1 MKFSESFNMEFQQSN
16 LDFIDITLDT
26 DLQFFIDPTSI
37 RALKTNWGGS
47 LEKLIQDYFA
57 DVLASI
63 KNGDLKRAGILLSS
77 LKESNSFHL
86 GYSSKKSSGKAL
98 GVKTAELI
106 LDSLKKSKAAQSGL
120 LHDLEDTALTI
131 DGIASDRISDSVC
144 NILKLPFIE
153 YTQKI
158 CEFYNVDT
166 SDVSGIRLWDPNS
179 GRWVKRTFKLPIYNG
194 EEVILIPKV
203 LAREKIAYSH
213 SKFYRRYIIPE
224 IRAEHIKAGSA
235 LVTLLKGK
243 QTVTAK
249 KIIEEFGQS
258 KGFIEEQIV
267 KYPDAIKQYKEELLL
282 SPPPPLPHKS
292 FDDSTGAVTSPL
304 SSDIENLKLS
314 IKENDEQLYVDSLKK
329 IFLTIFY
336 PSLFYPCLISGNM
349 NDYRFT
355 MLNESRA
362 GFFFDFSVFEIPAE
376 KILVNIVMSSSHINE
391 NYLESL
397 TQEMDVIKTSVCL
410 LACCEATNELQKE
423 KIKALAKS
431 KGKYIFIINSVAIN
445 GILDEYYKIGEQ
457 HFSML
462 RDKFKELN

>member
-16 LDFIDITLDT
+16 LDFIDIPLDT

-47 LEKLIQDYFA
+47 LEKLIQYYFA

>member
-16 LDFIDITLDT
+16 LDFIDIPLDT

-47 LEKLIQDYFA
+47 LEKLIQDYFV

-63 KNGDLKRAGILLSS
+63 KNGALKRAGILLSS

>member
-1 MKFSESFNMEFQQSN
+1 
-16 LDFIDITLDT
+16 
-26 DLQFFIDPTSI
+26 
-37 RALKTNWGGS
+37 
-47 LEKLIQDYFA
+47 
-57 DVLASI
+57 
-63 KNGDLKRAGILLSS
+63 
-77 LKESNSFHL
+77 
-86 GYSSKKSSGKAL
+86 
-98 GVKTAELI
+98 
-106 LDSLKKSKAAQSGL
+106 
-120 LHDLEDTALTI
+120 
-131 DGIASDRISDSVC
+131 
-144 NILKLPFIE
+144 
-153 YTQKI
+153 
-158 CEFYNVDT
+158 DT

>member
-1 MKFSESFNMEFQQSN
+1 
-16 LDFIDITLDT
+16 
-26 DLQFFIDPTSI
+26 
-37 RALKTNWGGS
+37 
-47 LEKLIQDYFA
+47 
-57 DVLASI
+57 
-63 KNGDLKRAGILLSS
+63 
-77 LKESNSFHL
+77 
-86 GYSSKKSSGKAL
+86 
-98 GVKTAELI
+98 
-106 LDSLKKSKAAQSGL
+106 
-120 LHDLEDTALTI
+120 
-131 DGIASDRISDSVC
+131 
-144 NILKLPFIE
+144 
-153 YTQKI
+153 
-158 CEFYNVDT
+158 T

-314 IKENDEQLYVDSLKK
+314 
-329 IFLTIFY
+329 
-336 PSLFYPCLISGNM
+336 
-349 NDYRFT
+349 
-355 MLNESRA
+355 
-362 GFFFDFSVFEIPAE
+362 
-376 KILVNIVMSSSHINE
+376 
-391 NYLESL
+391 
-397 TQEMDVIKTSVCL
+397 
-410 LACCEATNELQKE
+410 
-423 KIKALAKS
+423 
-431 KGKYIFIINSVAIN
+431 
-445 GILDEYYKIGEQ
+445 
-457 HFSML
+457 
-462 RDKFKELN
+462 

>member
-16 LDFIDITLDT
+16 LDFIDIPLDT

-224 IRAEHIKAGSA
+224 IRAEYIKAGSA

>member
-16 LDFIDITLDT
+16 LDFIDIPLDT

-37 RALKTNWGGS
+37 RALKKNWGGS